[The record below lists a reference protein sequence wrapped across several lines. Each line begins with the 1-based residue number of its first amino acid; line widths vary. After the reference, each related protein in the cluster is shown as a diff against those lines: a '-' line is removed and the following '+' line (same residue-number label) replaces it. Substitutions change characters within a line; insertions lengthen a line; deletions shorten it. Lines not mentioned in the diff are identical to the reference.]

1 MHTRAGERADG
12 TMLNAGTQEHTEMI
26 ASDALIVKRN
36 ALAGGETDTRLGGA
50 TPIAYT
56 YIPLMNPLGKKRSP

>member
-12 TMLNAGTQEHTEMI
+12 TMLNTGTQEHTAMI
-26 ASDALIVKRN
+26 ASEALNVKRN
-36 ALAGGETDTRLGGA
+36 VLAGGETDTGLGGC